1 MELFHLNQQTIAKR
15 LVDLIKEIKNFEKVS
30 LMDDLFLDLGFDSLN
45 FLDYLVLVENEYN
58 ITINESDL
66 DLDNL
71 NSIDKISKV
80 ILKYV
85 GE

>member
-1 MELFHLNQQTIAKR
+1 MNQQTIAKQ
-15 LVDLIKEIKNFEKVS
+15 LVELIKEIKNFENVS
-30 LMDDLFLDLGFDSLN
+30 LNDDLFLDLSFDSLN
-45 FLDYLVLVENEYN
+45 FLDYLVLIENKYN

>member
-1 MELFHLNQQTIAKR
+1 MNQQTIAKQ
-15 LVDLIKEIKNFEKVS
+15 LVELIKEIKNFENVS
-30 LMDDLFLDLGFDSLN
+30 LKDDLFLDLSFDSLN
-45 FLDYLVLVENEYN
+45 FLDYLVMIENKYN

>member
-1 MELFHLNQQTIAKR
+1 MNQQTIAKR

>member
-1 MELFHLNQQTIAKR
+1 MNQQTIAKQ
-15 LVDLIKEIKNFEKVS
+15 LVELIKEIKNFENVS
-30 LMDDLFLDLGFDSLN
+30 LKDDLFLDLSFDSLN
-45 FLDYLVLVENEYN
+45 FLDYLVLIENKYN